1 MAFDYKEVDQ
11 EGLEILDVISEAGK
25 FNKWMYDTIRPHTA
39 GKILEI
45 GSGVGNIS
53 QFFVH
58 DNADITVSDIRE
70 NYREILKNKFSLPD
84 DKVIDI
90 DIAHPE
96 FETAYPHL
104 VGAFDSVF
112 CLNVVEHIENDSL
125 AAKNL
130 ALLLKKGGYLTVLV
144 PAYQSLYNGFDKTLE
159 HYRRYTKKSLETIMR
174 PNGTIQQTFY
184 FNFVGIF
191 GWWVSGKLFGN
202 KSIPEGEM
210 KLYNTLVPA
219 IKLIDKLTFKK
230 MGLSV
235 ICVLKKNA

>member
-11 EGLEILDVISEAGK
+11 EGFYILDVISDAGK
-25 FNKWMYDTIRPHTA
+25 FNKWMYDTIRPYNT

-53 QFFVH
+53 QFFVR

-70 NYREILKNKFSLPD
+70 NYRHILQQKFSLPD

-90 DIAHPE
+90 DIAHPDFANE
-96 FETAYPHL
+96 YPTL
-104 VGAFDSVF
+104 IGVFDSVF
-112 CLNVVEHIENDSL
+112 CLNVVEHIENDAL

-130 ALLLKKGGYLTVLV
+130 ALLLKKGGHLTVLV

-159 HYRRYTKKSLETIMR
+159 HYRRYTKATLNKIMA
-174 PNGTIQQTFY
+174 PNGAVQHTFY

-235 ICVLKKNA
+235 ISVLKK